1 MRKTMTKTVVA
12 LYDDAADARSVES
25 ELSAAG
31 FTDTEVITSS
41 DLSAGWSSGGAARSS
56 TLDSDRAIGEG
67 SLAAG
72 APGVAGAPLGTMPG
86 TTSALGRDSDTDA
99 TLGERAAGIGGA
111 GEGIISRLRRAGVP
125 EDDANVYAEGVRRG
139 GSLVIARLADENVDR
154 GLEIMSNYR
163 PVDVEERGS
172 SWRSTGW
179 SRYDENAGPYTETST
194 TAGTGTG
201 LGAAASA
208 MRDVN
213 TTTSTTTSEVGA
225 TGRVGTGE
233 ETVIPIVEEQI
244 AVGKREVSR
253 GGVRVRSYVVETPV
267 EESVQLRDE
276 TVRVERRT
284 VDRPVDA
291 TADAFRERTVEV
303 TETDEEA
310 VVSKTARV
318 TGEVVISKDVEERT
332 ERISDTVRRTE
343 VDVENA
349 TDANRRTDRTIDRRD
364 SDV

>member
-1 MRKTMTKTVVA
+1 MTKTVVA

-31 FTDTEVITSS
+31 FTNTEVIDSS
-41 DLSAGWSSGGAARSS
+41 DLSAGWTSGSAARSS
-56 TLDSDRAIGEG
+56 ALDSDRAIGEG

-86 TTSALGRDSDTDA
+86 TTSAIGRDPDTDA

-125 EDDANVYAEGVRRG
+125 DDEAHVYAEGVRRG
-139 GSLVIARLADENVDR
+139 GSLVIARLADENVER
-154 GLEIMSNYR
+154 GLEIMSNYS
-163 PVDVEERGS
+163 PVDIEERGS
-172 SWRSTGW
+172 SWRSAGW
-179 SRYDENAGPYTETST
+179 SRYDENAGPYTESSA

-201 LGAAASA
+201 LGAAAHA

-213 TTTSTTTSEVGA
+213 TSTTTSEVGA

-284 VDRPVDA
+284 VDRPTDA
-291 TADAFRERTVEV
+291 TADSFRERTVEV

-332 ERISDTVRRTE
+332 ERVSDTVRRTE
-343 VDVENA
+343 VDVQNA
-349 TDANRRTDRTIDRRD
+349 TDVDRDTTDRRTDRPLDRRD
-364 SDV
+364 SGV